1 MTPVNTRTAS
11 PRAAS
16 PGPGVRRFGRIN
28 WLGTWTLALREVRRF
43 MAVWQQTV
51 FAPLMT
57 AGLFVLVFALAL
69 GEGRGEVMG
78 LPYLAFLG
86 PGILMMTV
94 IQNAFANT
102 SSSIISAKMQ
112 GNIVDTLMPPLSAG
126 ELVAGYIAGGLA
138 RSLLVAGVITLGMGL
153 TLGLGVAKPL
163 WAVAFITLGALL
175 MGGLGM
181 LAAIVA
187 QKFDHMA
194 AITNFIVTP
203 LSFLSGTFYSVEAL
217 PPAFR
222 AFSHANPIFY
232 LIDGARYGF
241 TGVSDAS
248 PVVGLAVCVA
258 AVALVLGLAWDWLRR
273 GFRMKP

>member
-1 MTPVNTRTAS
+1 MNTRTAA
-11 PRAAS
+11 RGQAAA
-16 PGPGVRRFGRIN
+16 PGVRRFGRIN
-28 WLGTWTLALREVRRF
+28 YLGTWTLAAREVRRF
-43 MAVWQQTV
+43 MAVWQQTI

-57 AGLFVLVFALAL
+57 AALFVLVFALAL
-69 GEGRGEVMG
+69 GRERGEVMG
-78 LPYLAFLG
+78 LPLLTFLA

-126 ELVAGYIAGGLA
+126 ELVTGYIAGSLA
-138 RSLLVAGVITLGMGL
+138 RALLVASVISLGMWL
-153 TLGLGVAKPL
+153 TLGLTIARPL
-163 WAVAFITLGALL
+163 WAVTFVVLGAML

-187 QKFDHMA
+187 HKFDQMA

-217 PPAFR
+217 PSPFR
-222 AFSHANPIFY
+222 EFSHANPIFY

-248 PVVGLAVCVA
+248 PVTGLAVCGVT
-258 AVALVLGLAWDWLRR
+258 VVLVLGLAWDWLRR
-273 GFRMKP
+273 GVRMKP

>member
-1 MTPVNTRTAS
+1 M
-11 PRAAS
+11 
-16 PGPGVRRFGRIN
+16 GVRRFGMIN
-28 WLGTWTLALREVRRF
+28 WLGLWTLAMREVRRF
-43 MAVWQQTV
+43 MAVWQQTI

-57 AGLFVLVFALAL
+57 AGLFVMVFALAL
-69 GEGRGEVMG
+69 GRGRGEVMG

-86 PGILMMTV
+86 PGVLMMTV

-126 ELVAGYIAGGLA
+126 EILAGYLAGSVIRAGLVA
-138 RSLLVAGVITLGMGL
+138 SVITLGMAV
-153 TLGLGVAKPL
+153 TLGFGVAHPL
-163 WAVAFITLGALL
+163 WAITFVVLGALL
-175 MGGLGM
+175 MGGLGI
-181 LAAIVA
+181 LAGIIA
-187 QKFDHMA
+187 QKFDQMA

-241 TGVSDAS
+241 AGVSDAS
-248 PVVGLAVCVA
+248 PVLGLGVCLLALAV
-258 AVALVLGLAWDWLRR
+258 VLGLGWWWLRS
-273 GFRMKP
+273 GYRMKA

>member
-1 MTPVNTRTAS
+1 MGA
-11 PRAAS
+11 
-16 PGPGVRRFGRIN
+16 RRFGRVN
-28 WLGTWTLALREVRRF
+28 WLGLWTLALREVRRF
-43 MAVWQQTV
+43 MAVWQQTI

-69 GEGRGEVMG
+69 GRDRGEVMG
-78 LPYLAFLG
+78 LPYLTFLA

-102 SSSIISAKMQ
+102 SSSIISSKMQ

-126 ELVAGYIAGGLA
+126 EILAGYLAGGVARAGLVAA
-138 RSLLVAGVITLGMGL
+138 VITAGMAL
-153 TLGLGVAKPL
+153 ALGLRVAHPL
-163 WAVAFITLGALL
+163 WAVAFVLLGALL

-181 LAAIVA
+181 LAAIIA

-203 LSFLSGTFYSVEAL
+203 LSFLSGTFYSVETL
-217 PPAFR
+217 PGAFR
-222 AFSHANPIFY
+222 AFSYVNPVFY

-241 TGVSDAS
+241 TGVSDAD
-248 PVVGLAVCVA
+248 PRLGLLVCV
-258 AVALVLGLAWDWLRR
+258 VATSLVAGLDWHWLRI
-273 GFRMKP
+273 GYRMKP

>member
-1 MTPVNTRTAS
+1 MAADTRTAA
-11 PRAAS
+11 PRRTPHA
-16 PGPGVRRFGRIN
+16 PGVRRFGRVN
-28 WLGTWTLALREVRRF
+28 WLGTWTLALREMRRF

-69 GEGRGEVMG
+69 GEGKGEVMG

-126 ELVAGYIAGGLA
+126 ELVAGYVAGALA
-138 RSLLVAGVITLGMGL
+138 RTLLVAAVIAAGMWL
-153 TLGLGVAKPL
+153 TLGLGIAHPL
-163 WAVAFITLGALL
+163 WALGFIILGALL

-181 LAAIVA
+181 LAAIIA

-217 PPAFR
+217 PPGFR

-248 PVVGLAVCVA
+248 PVLGFAVCVG